1 MSLTKEQVELLAFYD
16 YLTGVPNRNYIKDR
30 LPQILK
36 DTKEFAALIY
46 IDVDNFT
53 EVNDTLGY
61 DSGDQLIVSIASTLK
76 KSLRSG
82 DMLFHFGI
90 DKFIILDRESNNELQ
105 AASFIYDLLKKLNTN
120 FKIEGYDIFV
130 TVSIG
135 VAIYPK
141 DAKDYQTLLKNA
153 DIAMNSAKKMDR
165 SGYKFFEKNL
175 EEEVREKAELQKE
188 LRQALES
195 NQLQVFYQPKIDV
208 NTGEIEGMEAL
219 IRWKHPKKGYIP
231 PSKFIPLA
239 EQTGIITEIGQF
251 VLKTA
256 CVQNKIWQESGY
268 KPVKVAV
275 NLSMRQLK
283 GNSFLNYIKKVLK
296 DTQLEAKW
304 LEFEITESMVME
316 NFDQTEKLLDKIRSL
331 GIDISLDDFGT
342 GYSSLN
348 YLKSLPINCIK
359 IDKSFIDEIL
369 TDKKQNFISSAL
381 INLAHGINLK
391 VIAEGVETIEQFRM
405 LKKYNCDTIQGYF
418 FSKPISGEEFE
429 EMLKNNKKYVV

>member
-16 YLTGVPNRNYIKDR
+16 YLTGLPNRNYIKDK
-30 LPQILK
+30 LAKILRDVK
-36 DTKEFAALIY
+36 QFAALIY
-46 IDVDNFT
+46 VDIDNFT
-53 EVNDTLGY
+53 EINDTLGY
-61 DSGDQLIVSIASTLK
+61 DAGDQLIVSIASVLK
-76 KSLRSG
+76 KALRNG

-90 DKFIILDRESNNELQ
+90 DKFIIFDKESNTELQ
-105 AASFIYDLLKKLNTN
+105 SASFIYELLKKLNTN
-120 FKIEGYDIFV
+120 FKIQGYDVFV

-135 VAIYPK
+135 AAIYPN
-141 DAKDYQTLLKNA
+141 DGTDCQTLIKNA
-153 DIAMNSAKKMDR
+153 DIAMNYSKKMDKNH
-165 SGYKFFEKNL
+165 YKFFEKSL
-175 EEEVREKAELQKE
+175 EEEINEKVELQKE
-188 LRQALES
+188 LRQAVEKK
-195 NQLQVFYQPKIDV
+195 QLQVFYQPKINA

-219 IRWKHPKKGYIP
+219 IRWKHPNKGYIP

-251 VLKTA
+251 VLETA
-256 CVQNKIWQESGY
+256 CVQNKAWQELGY

-275 NLSMRQLK
+275 NLSTRQLK
-283 GNSFLNYIKKVLK
+283 GNSIINFIKKVLRDSK
-296 DTQLEAKW
+296 LDPKW

-316 NFDQTEKLLDKIRSL
+316 NFEQTENLLKKIRSL

-391 VIAEGVETIEQFRM
+391 VIAEGVETLEQFEM

-418 FSKPISGEEFE
+418 FSKPVSDEEFE
-429 EMLKNNKKYVV
+429 EMLKNNKKYIV

>member
-16 YLTGVPNRNYIKDR
+16 YLTGLPNRNYIKDK
-30 LPQILK
+30 LPKILRDVK
-36 DTKEFAALIY
+36 QFAALIY
-46 IDVDNFT
+46 VDIDNFT
-53 EVNDTLGY
+53 EINDTLGY
-61 DSGDQLIVSIASTLK
+61 DAGDQLIVSIASVLK
-76 KSLRSG
+76 KALRNG

-90 DKFIILDRESNNELQ
+90 DKFVIFDKESNTELQ
-105 AASFIYDLLKKLNTN
+105 SASFIYELLKKLNTN
-120 FKIEGYDIFV
+120 FRIQGYDVFV

-135 VAIYPK
+135 IAIYPK
-141 DAKDYQTLLKNA
+141 DASDYQTLIKNA
-153 DIAMNSAKKMDR
+153 DIAMNYSKKMDKSR
-165 SGYKFFEKNL
+165 YKFFEKSM
-175 EEEVREKAELQKE
+175 EEEINEKVELQKE
-188 LRQALES
+188 LRQAVEEK
-195 NQLQVFYQPKIDV
+195 QLKVFYQPKINA

-219 IRWKHPKKGYIP
+219 VRWKHQSKGYIP

-251 VLKTA
+251 VLETA
-256 CVQNKIWQESGY
+256 CLQNKAWQELGY

-283 GNSFLNYIKKVLK
+283 GNSIINFIKKVLRDSK
-296 DTQLEAKW
+296 LGPKW

-316 NFDQTEKLLDKIRSL
+316 NCEQTENLLKKIRSL

-391 VIAEGVETIEQFRM
+391 VIAEGVETLEQFEM
-405 LKKYNCDTIQGYF
+405 LKKYHCDTIQGYF
-418 FSKPISGEEFE
+418 FSKPVSDEEFE
-429 EMLKNNKKYVV
+429 EMLKNNKKYIV

>member
-16 YLTGVPNRNYIKDR
+16 YLTGLPNRNYIKDK
-30 LPQILK
+30 LPRMLN

-61 DSGDQLIVSIASTLK
+61 DAGDQLIISIASVLK
-76 KSLRSG
+76 KALRSG
-82 DMLFHFGI
+82 DMLFHFSI
-90 DKFIILDRESNNELQ
+90 DKFIIFDRESNSELQ
-105 AASFIYDLLKKLNTN
+105 TASFIYELLKKLNTN
-120 FKIEGYDIFV
+120 FKIEGYDVFV
-130 TVSIG
+130 TTSIG
-135 VAIYPK
+135 IALYPK
-141 DAKDYQTLLKNA
+141 DAKDYQTLIKNA
-153 DIAMNSAKKMDR
+153 DIAMNYSKKMDR
-165 SGYKFFEKNL
+165 VRCRFFEKSL
-175 EEEVREKAELQKE
+175 EEEIHEKVVLQKE
-188 LRQALES
+188 LRQAVEK

-208 NTGEIEGMEAL
+208 NTGELEGMEAL
-219 IRWKHPKKGYIP
+219 VRWKHPEKGYVP

-239 EQTGIITEIGQF
+239 EKTGIITEIGQF

-256 CVQNKIWQESGY
+256 CTQNKIWQDLGY

-283 GNSFLNYIKKVLK
+283 GNSFINFIKKTLK
-296 DTQLEAKW
+296 DSKLDPRW

-316 NFDQTEKLLDKIRSL
+316 NFEETENLLEKIRNL

-369 TDKKQNFISSAL
+369 TDEKQNFISSAL

-391 VIAEGVETIEQFRM
+391 VIAEGVETLEQFKM
-405 LKKYNCDTIQGYF
+405 LKIYRCDTIQGYF
-418 FSKPISGEEFE
+418 FSKPVPGEEFE
-429 EMLKNNKKYVV
+429 EMLKNNKKYIV

>member
-16 YLTGVPNRNYIKDR
+16 YLTGIPNRNYIKDK
-30 LPQILK
+30 LPQML
-36 DTKEFAALIY
+36 TEVREFAALIY

-53 EVNDTLGY
+53 EINDTLGY
-61 DSGDQLIVSIASTLK
+61 DVGDQLIISIASVLK
-76 KSLRSG
+76 KSLRRQ

-90 DKFIILDRESNNELQ
+90 DKFIIFDKESNNELQ
-105 AASFIYDLLKKLNTN
+105 GASYIYELLKKLNTN

-130 TVSIG
+130 NVSIG
-135 VAIYPK
+135 VSIYPK
-141 DAKDYQTLLKNA
+141 DAKDYKTLIRNA
-153 DIAMNSAKKMDR
+153 DIAMNYAKKMDK
-165 SGYKFFEKNL
+165 SNYKFFEKSL
-175 EEEVREKAELQKE
+175 EEEIQEKVKLQQE
-188 LRQALES
+188 LRQAVE
-195 NQLQVFYQPKIDV
+195 NNELQVFYQPKIDV
-208 NTGEIEGMEAL
+208 NTGEIDGMEAL
-219 IRWKHPKKGYIP
+219 VRWKHSKKGYIP

-251 VLKTA
+251 VLRTA
-256 CVQNKIWQESGY
+256 CVQNKNWQKLGY

-283 GNSFLNYIKKVLK
+283 GNSFINFIKKVLEE
-296 DTQLEAKW
+296 TQLDPKW

-316 NFDQTEKLLDKIRSL
+316 NFEQTEKLLKKITNL

-348 YLKSLPINCIK
+348 YLKSLPIDCIK

-381 INLAHGINLK
+381 INLAHGINLR
-391 VIAEGVETIEQFRM
+391 VIAEGVETIDQFKM
-405 LKKYNCDTIQGYF
+405 LKKYDCDTIQGYF
-418 FSKPISGEEFE
+418 FSKPIPDEEFE
-429 EMLKNNKKYVV
+429 DMLRNNKKYIV